1 MRSQHLRSVSMSLSC
16 RLISAKGNDVLT
28 KASANAVVYAMAD
41 KYNIA
46 DLAVLAGTKFGPSIP
61 ELCDEDLLGVFDIV
75 IGTTPPSHK
84 ALRSLMVTECVTRMP
99 ALVKNEAFV
108 RFLDEHAEVGS
119 ALAIEGYE
127 TMRAE
132 IDMVKGQLGEARDL
146 MIKQQRE
153 LKTLERTIADV
164 KAHLIKARIEGS
176 TEVA

>member
-1 MRSQHLRSVSMSLSC
+1 MSEITTHSLSVDDSVVPAN
-16 RLISAKGNDVLT
+16 LSEEALT
-28 KASANAVVYAMAD
+28 KTSGNALVYAMAD

-46 DLAVLAGTKFGPSIP
+46 ELAVLAGTKFGPSIP

-75 IGTTPPSHK
+75 IGTTPPSRK
-84 ALRSLMVTECVTRMP
+84 ALRSLMVAECVTRMP

-108 RFLDEHAEVGS
+108 RFLDEHAGS

-146 MIKQQRE
+146 MINQQRE

-164 KAHLIKARIEGS
+164 KAHLIKGIIEGS
-176 TEVA
+176 TELA